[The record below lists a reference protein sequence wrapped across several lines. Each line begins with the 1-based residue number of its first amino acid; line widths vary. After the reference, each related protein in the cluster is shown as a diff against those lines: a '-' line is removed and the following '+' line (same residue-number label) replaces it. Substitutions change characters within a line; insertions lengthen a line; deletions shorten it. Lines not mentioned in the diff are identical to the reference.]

1 MGPQPNLKFD
11 ALVLGGGI
19 AGLEAALNLAEQD
32 FSVAVVEKDA
42 SIGGKM
48 IRLSKVFPTLDCSSC
63 ITTPKMAAAAHHP
76 RITLLTYCELQALA
90 RRGDELVAS
99 ITQKPRYVDLEKCI
113 GCRQCE
119 YQCPVLAADGE
130 QGGFAGRKAIYIPFS
145 NAIPPK
151 ALIDPE
157 NCILCGRC
165 AKACP
170 TGAVNYFQEPED
182 FTLTAATAVIAT
194 GFEMIPLEDKV
205 QYGQGRIPDVITA
218 LQMERLLA
226 PHGPYNRVL
235 RPYDG
240 KEPDSV
246 AFIQCA
252 GSRDQSMGVPYC
264 SRVCCMYAIKQAML
278 LSGSLPLADLTVYY
292 MDIRA
297 FGKGYEQFFQNAQ
310 AMGVN
315 FVKGKVAYVEPGA
328 DGAVRLRYES
338 QEAEGG
344 VQVAEHDLVVLS
356 LGLLPGW
363 LPDGRCALA
372 TGADNFIKTVKPKL
386 APTLTG
392 LDGVFVAGAAA
403 GPKDIVDSIVEAGA
417 AAMEACRYLSST
429 RNNVGQA
436 PSPVQDSRR
445 AAVLHAIAGES
456 LMAKTKNPNPAPE
469 AKVGVYVCHCGGNI
483 SDAVDVAQGLRASPQ
498 GARGGGGPG
507 PYVHVLRSRPG
518 TDYRG
523 PAERGGGPGGGG
535 LLLAQS
541 A

>member
-1 MGPQPNLKFD
+1 M
-11 ALVLGGGI
+11 
-19 AGLEAALNLAEQD
+19 
-32 FSVAVVEKDA
+32 
-42 SIGGKM
+42 
-48 IRLSKVFPTLDCSSC
+48 
-63 ITTPKMAAAAHHP
+63 
-76 RITLLTYCELQALA
+76 
-90 RRGDELVAS
+90 AS

-119 YQCPVLAADGE
+119 YQCPVLVPDAE
-130 QGGFAGRKAIYIPFS
+130 QGDFAARKAIYIPFS
-145 NAIPPK
+145 NAIPQK

-170 TGAVNYFQEPED
+170 TGAVNYFQEPEE

-194 GFEMIPLEDKV
+194 GFEMMPLEDKV

-278 LSGSLPLADLTVYY
+278 LSGSLPLADLTIYY

-363 LPDGRCALA
+363 LPAGRCALA

-386 APTLTG
+386 APTLTE
-392 LDGVFVAGAAA
+392 LAGVFVAGAAA

-417 AAMEACRYLSST
+417 AAMEACRYL
-429 RNNVGQA
+429 
-436 PSPVQDSRR
+436 
-445 AAVLHAIAGES
+445 AA
-456 LMAKTKNPNPAPE
+456 K
-469 AKVGVYVCHCGGNI
+469 
-483 SDAVDVAQGLRASPQ
+483 AVKAAS
-498 GARGGGGPG
+498 
-507 PYVHVLRSRPG
+507 
-518 TDYRG
+518 
-523 PAERGGGPGGGG
+523 
-535 LLLAQS
+535 
-541 A
+541 